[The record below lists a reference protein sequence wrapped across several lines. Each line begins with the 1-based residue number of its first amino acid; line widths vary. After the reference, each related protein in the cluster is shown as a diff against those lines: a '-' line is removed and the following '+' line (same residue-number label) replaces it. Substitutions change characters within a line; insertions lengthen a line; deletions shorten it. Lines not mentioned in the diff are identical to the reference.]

1 MGNNLSNTQK
11 KENESFQY
19 SSNVIQ
25 NFFGPLERRNV
36 LFYKTQINNVDKILS
51 SKILIPNE
59 IDSQFGHVIS
69 LSQKIKYSNDKDK
82 DKDKDK
88 DNKFVYLVVQVVSP
102 KTYLFNSEGFQNNKI
117 DFNYLKQEGFSA
129 IMNHSSNYNYH
140 SHKMYVIDQKIIKN
154 INFAYGMRPHT
165 YVHLNEQLPRNN
177 DNDSDNDRMILFY
190 GTSFD
195 ESKDIIEKKQMKE
208 EEGPFGSSYYMFETI
223 NDALIFKPGSQVFIM
238 NEIKNQNIYKLRN
251 QKNINSKEIP
261 SKFQLLIGNNGL
273 MKYYIIKDL
282 TIIERIQICST

>member
-1 MGNNLSNTQK
+1 MGNSLSNTRK
-11 KENESFQY
+11 KEIESFKY

-25 NFFGPLERRNV
+25 NFFGPLDQRNV
-36 LFYKTQINNVDKILS
+36 LFYKTPINNVDKILS

-69 LSQKIKYSNDKDK
+69 LSQKIKFLN
-82 DKDKDK
+82 DK
-88 DNKFVYLVVQVVSP
+88 DNKYVYLVVQVVSP
-102 KTYLFNSEGFQNNKI
+102 KTYLFNSERFQNNEI

-129 IMNHSSNYNYH
+129 FMNHSSNYDYH

-154 INFAYGMRPHT
+154 INFACGMRPHT
-165 YVHLNEQLPRNN
+165 YAHLNEQLPRN
-177 DNDSDNDRMILFY
+177 SGSMILFY

-195 ESKDIIEKKQMKE
+195 ESKNIIEKKQMKE

-251 QKNINSKEIP
+251 HKNINSKEIP

-282 TIIERIQICST
+282 TIIERIQICSI